1 MLHLCMGIL
10 GAIIGSFMNVV
21 SVRGTRGEDFV
32 HGRSYCPHCH
42 HLLCTFD
49 LIPILSYLFLRGKCR
64 YCKQLIQIRYFLV
77 ELVFFVLFLL
87 VAYLKS
93 PTEIVGYFFCTI
105 CMLIAL
111 MDIDSYEVDL
121 RLLFILAIVG
131 LYNRMNA
138 VEEAILSMMIG
149 LVLYSTVYGVGKWIW
164 KEEVF
169 GMGDVY
175 YLTTLGPFFS
185 LSQILFIGLFSF
197 VIGGGVVSS
206 WVLLTKR
213 NKLHEKIPF
222 APFIS
227 ISALLTY
234 LFSIQWI

>member
-1 MLHLCMGIL
+1 MLFAIGLI
-10 GAIIGSFMNVV
+10 GAVIGSFVNVV
-21 SVRGTRGEDFV
+21 CVREAKGEDFV

-42 HLLCTFD
+42 HSLHALDLL
-49 LIPILSYLFLRGKCR
+49 PILSYLFLRGKCR
-64 YCKQLIQIRYFLV
+64 YCKQSIYIRYFIVEIIFSILFCLV
-77 ELVFFVLFLL
+77 S
-87 VAYLKS
+87 YLKS
-93 PTEIVGYFFCTI
+93 PLEIVGYFFCTI

-111 MDIDSYEVDL
+111 MDFDSYEVDL

-175 YLTTLGPFFS
+175 FLAALGPYVS
-185 LSQILFIGLFSF
+185 PSQILFIGLLSF
-197 VIGGGVVSS
+197 VIGGGVVIGWMILS
-206 WVLLTKR
+206 KR
-213 NKLHEKIPF
+213 NQLYAKIPF

-234 LFSIQWI
+234 LFSIQWF